1 VLSTLLELDRQLTTW
16 MAAQCS
22 AVPVQWVLVV
32 FTWLGVGG
40 SIWLALIGA
49 GWMATP
55 RRRAALWRAV
65 MALAFTFAMVD
76 WIAKPLVAR
85 ERPFL
90 HGPAPSAIVWRPT
103 SSSFP
108 SGHAA
113 SAAAGA
119 LALSRAWPPAAVP
132 LTLLAAA
139 ITFSRVGLGV
149 HYVGDV
155 TGGVLIGLLMA
166 SLACPRRLH
175 VSRDPDPP
183 RISRARTGE

>member
-1 VLSTLLELDRQLTTW
+1 VLSTLLQFDRQLTTW
-16 MAAQCS
+16 IAAQCS
-22 AVPVQWVLVV
+22 ALSVQWVLVV
-32 FTWLGVGG
+32 FTWVGVGG
-40 SIWLALIGA
+40 SIWFALAGV
-49 GWMATP
+49 GWVVTP

-65 MALAFTFAMVD
+65 MAIAFTFAIVD

-90 HGPAPSAIVWRPT
+90 RGPAASAIVWRPT

-119 LALSRAWPPAAVP
+119 LALSRVWPPVAVP
-132 LTLLAAA
+132 LTLLAAT

-155 TGGVLIGLLMA
+155 TGGTLLGLLMA
-166 SLACPRRLH
+166 GLACPRRMPE
-175 VSRDPDPP
+175 RGD
-183 RISRARTGE
+183 RRRASDSDARFTE